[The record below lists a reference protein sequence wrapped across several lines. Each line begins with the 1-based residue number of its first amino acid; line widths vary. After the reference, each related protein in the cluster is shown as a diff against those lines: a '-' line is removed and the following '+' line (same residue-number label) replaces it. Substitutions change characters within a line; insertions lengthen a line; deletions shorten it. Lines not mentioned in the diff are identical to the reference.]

1 MNYPAGQQ
9 KPQRLAGIS
18 AGPTHRTA
26 SRTVRHPL
34 TDRLQNYTFYS
45 SQA

>member
-1 MNYPAGQQ
+1 MNYPAGHQ

-18 AGPTHRTA
+18 AATTHRTA
-26 SRTVRHPL
+26 LRTVRHPL
-34 TDRLQNYTFYS
+34 TDHLQNYTFYS